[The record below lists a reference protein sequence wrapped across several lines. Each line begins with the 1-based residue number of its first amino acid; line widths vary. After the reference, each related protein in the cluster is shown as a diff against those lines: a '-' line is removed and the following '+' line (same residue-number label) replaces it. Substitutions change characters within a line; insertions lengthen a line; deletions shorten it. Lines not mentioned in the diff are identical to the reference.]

1 MVLICIFL
9 QTSNVENLCASWSYL
24 YVIAGEMS
32 TLEMRLFCLWP
43 PMCALCDCQIGGLPR
58 PRGLLYSPASCALLS
73 FVTCSDPICLIALLF
88 LVLLSHSRSLLPRCD
103 DKDLASLVF
112 SPNNFMHSGFK
123 FKSLVHSYTFLI

>member
-9 QTSNVENLCASWSYL
+9 QTSNVENLCIV
-24 YVIAGEMS
+24 VIFVCHCWRNVNFRDETVLPLA
-32 TLEMRLFCLWP
+32 

-58 PRGLLYSPASCALLS
+58 PRGLLYSPTSCALLS
-73 FVTCSDPICLIALLF
+73 FVTCSLPICLISLLF
-88 LVLLSHSRSLLPRCD
+88 PVLLSRSRSLLPRCD

-123 FKSLVHSYTFLI
+123 YKSLVHSCTFLI